1 MILRKR
7 SRPESNLTTLT
18 FGTAMKHK
26 IKESSIQFINSFDEL
41 MDENIPGLQIAEW
54 YLSII

>member
-1 MILRKR
+1 
-7 SRPESNLTTLT
+7 
-18 FGTAMKHK
+18 MKHK